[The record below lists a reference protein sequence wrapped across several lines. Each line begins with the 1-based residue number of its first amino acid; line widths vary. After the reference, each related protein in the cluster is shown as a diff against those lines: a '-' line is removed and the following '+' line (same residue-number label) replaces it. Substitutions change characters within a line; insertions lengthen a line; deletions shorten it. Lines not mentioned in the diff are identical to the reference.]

1 MIGKFDF
8 LVKKCYSCDMKLYI
22 VATPIG
28 NLGDITLR
36 ALEILKSVPVIFC
49 EDTRVSAKL
58 LKHYK
63 INTPTVSYHQHSSV
77 GKIDFLLDRLASEGS
92 SALITDAGTPGISD
106 PGNLFIEA
114 VLKRF
119 GDACEII
126 PLPGPSALI
135 SLLSISGLPTDKFLF
150 LGFLPHKK
158 GKETLIKKIL
168 ASQETVIFYESTHRI
183 IKTLEKVIS
192 MMPGGANYQRRMV
205 VGRELTKKFE
215 TIYRG
220 TVNQI
225 LEKIKNDSFK
235 GEFVII
241 MEGDNY

>member
-1 MIGKFDF
+1 
-8 LVKKCYSCDMKLYI
+8 MKLYI

-36 ALEILKSVPVIFC
+36 ALEVLKSVPIIFC
-49 EDTRVSAKL
+49 EDTRVSSKL
-58 LKHYK
+58 LKHYE

-77 GKIDFLLDRLASEGS
+77 GKIDFLLDKLASEGS

-114 VLKRF
+114 VLERF
-119 GDACEII
+119 GDTCEII
-126 PLPGPSALI
+126 PIPGPSALI

-158 GKETLIKKIL
+158 GKETIIKKIL

-183 IKTLEKVIS
+183 IKTLEKIIS
-192 MMPGGANYQRRMV
+192 MMPDGANNQRRMV

-220 TVNQI
+220 TANQI

-235 GEFVII
+235 GEFVVII
-241 MEGDNY
+241 EGDNH